1 MNYYIA
7 DLHFGHTNVIRFD
20 NRPFKDMK
28 EMEEELI
35 RRWNDRVTAGDTVY
49 ILGDFCWRPG
59 NAWIPLVHR
68 LNGRKVL
75 IRGNHDPK
83 KIDGK
88 LRKMFDDIKDYKE
101 ITDNGRKICMSH
113 YPILFYNH
121 SFSSKTYMLC
131 GHVHTTHEN
140 DMLESLRAGFQ
151 KSRKA
156 TGYGSFGQIINVGCM
171 MPYMDY
177 APRTMDEILAGVG
190 FQKEVGK

>member
-20 NRPFKDMK
+20 NRPFKDTK

-59 NAWIPLVHR
+59 NAWIPLVQR

-131 GHVHTTHEN
+131 GHVHMTHEN
-140 DMLESLRAGFQ
+140 DMLESLRAGLQ
-151 KSRKA
+151 KTRIE
-156 TGYGSFGQIINVGCM
+156 TGSGSFGQIINVGCM

-177 APRTMDEILAGVG
+177 TPRTMDEILAGVG

>member
-35 RRWNDRVTAGDTVY
+35 RRWNDRVTAVDTVY
-49 ILGDFCWRPG
+49 ILGDFCWRPS
-59 NAWIPLVHR
+59 NAWIPLVQR

-101 ITDNGRKICMSH
+101 ITDNGRKI
-113 YPILFYNH
+113 
-121 SFSSKTYMLC
+121 
-131 GHVHTTHEN
+131 
-140 DMLESLRAGFQ
+140 A
-151 KSRKA
+151 
-156 TGYGSFGQIINVGCM
+156 
-171 MPYMDY
+171 
-177 APRTMDEILAGVG
+177 
-190 FQKEVGK
+190 

>member
-20 NRPFKDMK
+20 NRPFNDME
-28 EMEEELI
+28 EMERELI
-35 RRWNDRVTAGDTVY
+35 RRWNARVTAGDTVY
-49 ILGDFCWRPG
+49 ILGDFCWRPS
-59 NAWIPLVHR
+59 NDWIPLVQR
-68 LNGRKVL
+68 LNGCKVL

-121 SFSSKTYMLC
+121 SFSPKTYMLC
-131 GHVHTTHEN
+131 GHVHMTHEN
-140 DMLESLRAGFQ
+140 DILESLRAGFQ
-151 KSRKA
+151 ESRKE
-156 TGYGSFGQIINVGCM
+156 TGRGSFGQIINVGCM

-177 APRTMDEILAGVG
+177 TPRPMDEILVGAG